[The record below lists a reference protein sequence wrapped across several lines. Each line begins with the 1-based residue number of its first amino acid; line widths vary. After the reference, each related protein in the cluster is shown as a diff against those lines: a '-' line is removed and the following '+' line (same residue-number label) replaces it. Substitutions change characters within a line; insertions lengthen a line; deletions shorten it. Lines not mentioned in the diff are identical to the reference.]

1 MKSLLSW
8 FVVIV
13 SIAVLV
19 SSCAKSDDSKTA
31 NETET
36 ETTTPGSGVF
46 VAVGS
51 NGRIIRSTD
60 NGTNWECEFSRCR
73 YSLSGSIFG
82 NNTFVAVGS
91 TGTVVRS
98 TDNGLTWDNAT
109 SPIPYYLRSVTYL

>member
-8 FVVIV
+8 FLLIV

-46 VAVGS
+46 VAVGLS
-51 NGRIIRSTD
+51 RTIVRSTD
-60 NGTNWECEFSRCR
+60 NGTNWNNMTIEAGAENI
-73 YSLSGSIFG
+73 YGVTFG
-82 NNTFVAVGS
+82 NNTFVAVGTS
-91 TGTVVRS
+91 ANIVRS
-98 TDNGLTWDNAT
+98 TDNGTNWR
-109 SPIPYYLRSVTYL
+109 SRVIPR